1 MLYTI
6 GDLHLSRTVKK
17 PMDIFGARWNGH
29 NEKIEEN
36 WRRKITAE
44 DTVVIPGDISWAMT
58 LEEARADFDFIESLP
73 GKKIMLKGNHDYYWQ
88 TKKKLCDFISSCGY
102 ETMTFLQN
110 DAVETEDFI
119 ICGSR
124 GWYNDDKENLAR
136 GADNRKI
143 IAREVVRLKMSIDA
157 AKKLRDAAAE
167 RGEKK
172 EILAFLHF
180 PAIFKGY
187 MCDEIIM
194 ELYRGGIERCY
205 YGHIHGNYDA
215 PAKINYADIDFYL
228 VSADYLL
235 FDPLAIQKNVDIASK

>member
-1 MLYTI
+1 MLYTM
-6 GDLHLSRTVKK
+6 GDLHLSRTAKK
-17 PMDIFGARWNGH
+17 PMNIFGARWNGH
-29 NEKIEEN
+29 DEKIEEN
-36 WRRKITAE
+36 WRKKITAE

-58 LEEARADFDFIESLP
+58 LDEARADFDFIESLP

-88 TKKKLCDFISSCGY
+88 TKKKLCDFVSACGY

-136 GADNRKI
+136 GADNKKI

-167 RGEKK
+167 RGENRS
-172 EILAFLHF
+172 E
-180 PAIFKGY
+180 
-187 MCDEIIM
+187 
-194 ELYRGGIERCY
+194 ERR
-205 YGHIHGNYDA
+205 
-215 PAKINYADIDFYL
+215 
-228 VSADYLL
+228 
-235 FDPLAIQKNVDIASK
+235 